1 MFCTKCG
8 TQLSDDAGFCH
19 KCGSKVIS
27 QESVNKET
35 VKSDLLISEQNDTS
49 SALVSKNDIII
60 EAKNE
65 NKDDQDNPKTTTE
78 GRNIYNRLKADSA
91 SCSKIK
97 NIVINEGVID
107 STTTIKGKFYK
118 YHCFWRNHQ
127 KNFGI
132 APTWFNMIISFIV
145 AVIDGIFATL
155 FFEDEY
161 YLPLTI
167 CLLIECILWFPFMI
181 KGYREKKEITA
192 YISKTLNCDV
202 GTSKI
207 GYIISGIMNTIV
219 IVLGIFALCFSIDDM
234 SYDESYYQDYE
245 EEDTYYNYEVT
256 TSAENNND
264 DIVSLVYN
272 NEDEGFSF
280 MYPDDWSVENDPEY
294 IVYLYREGSDIGN
307 YAEMNIIKEYFNAYD
322 KEWLFSASLT
332 DFQEEYSY
340 IDENAEVISLHNVTL
355 SGYPARKLL
364 IKYDTSDLS
373 LMMIYYFYAVNSD
386 AYCISF
392 TSYESFFD
400 ENKPI
405 FDAIMESYDI
415 STE

>member
-35 VKSDLLISEQNDTS
+35 VKSDLSISEQNDTS

-78 GRNIYNRLKADSA
+78 GRNIYNRLKAESA

-132 APTWFNMIISFIV
+132 VPTWFNMIISFIV

-219 IVLGIFALCFSIDDM
+219 IVLGIFALCFSID
-234 SYDESYYQDYE
+234 E
-245 EEDTYYNYEVT
+245 
-256 TSAENNND
+256 
-264 DIVSLVYN
+264 I
-272 NEDEGFSF
+272 
-280 MYPDDWSVENDPEY
+280 
-294 IVYLYREGSDIGN
+294 
-307 YAEMNIIKEYFNAYD
+307 
-322 KEWLFSASLT
+322 
-332 DFQEEYSY
+332 
-340 IDENAEVISLHNVTL
+340 
-355 SGYPARKLL
+355 LL
-364 IKYDTSDLS
+364 
-373 LMMIYYFYAVNSD
+373 
-386 AYCISF
+386 
-392 TSYESFFD
+392 
-400 ENKPI
+400 
-405 FDAIMESYDI
+405 
-415 STE
+415 